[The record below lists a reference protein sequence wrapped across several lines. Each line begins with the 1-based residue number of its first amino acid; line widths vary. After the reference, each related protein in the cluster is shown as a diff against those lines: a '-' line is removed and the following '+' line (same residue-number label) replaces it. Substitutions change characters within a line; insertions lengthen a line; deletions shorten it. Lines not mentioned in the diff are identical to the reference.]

1 MATLT
6 GCKEPEPEDFGAVKI
21 ELSPV
26 NATENVFAG
35 TTEIVVT
42 MLYGECLT
50 DFYLVQHP
58 EYEQD
63 GIEGAALFDE
73 WKDKL
78 CDPGLEKV
86 IDCEV
91 TDMAQVL
98 IEDTSVYQ
106 LTIKYKVKDP
116 SSLNL
121 GYIHVGPF
129 PTTEFASDC
138 EQRPTVEL
146 RSNGVLGFD
155 AAGVQIWNI
164 KTLPGS
170 SVAVAN
176 QGAPLRID
184 VGK

>member
-6 GCKEPEPEDFGAVKI
+6 GCKDPEPEDFGAVKI
-21 ELSPV
+21 ELKQANSMED
-26 NATENVFAG
+26 TFGG

-42 MLYGECLT
+42 MLYDECLR
-50 DFYLVQHP
+50 DFYLLHHP
-58 EYEQD
+58 EYQQD

-73 WKDKL
+73 WIDRL

-91 TDMAQVL
+91 TDIDQTL
-98 IEDTSVYQ
+98 IEDTNIYQ
-106 LTIKYKVKDP
+106 LKVTYKINDLT
-116 SSLNL
+116 SLSL

-129 PTTEFASDC
+129 PTEEFASEC
-138 EQRPTVEL
+138 ELRPTVEL
-146 RSNGVLGFD
+146 RSNGVIGRD
-155 AAGVQIWNI
+155 AQGNQLWGI

-170 SVAVAN
+170 AKAVAN

-184 VGK
+184 VGL